1 MEKRCFGVDIGGTT
15 VKMGLFTV
23 DGKVTDKW
31 EIPTRKE
38 ENGKYI
44 LEDIA
49 KSVKERMQRD
59 TLTLEDIAGLGIGV
73 PGPVK
78 EDGTVLKCAN
88 LGWGVFNVA
97 DTVRELT
104 GIENV
109 KVGNDANVAALGEMW
124 QGGGKGYNNLVMVT
138 LGTGVGGGVILGG
151 KILTGSNGAGGE
163 IGHIRVNYEE
173 KDVCGCG
180 KTGCLEQY
188 ASATGVVRLAKKAL
202 EKKEKKT
209 TLVADDLSAKAVF
222 DAAKAGDELAMD
234 IVEEF
239 GFYLGMALAHI
250 SQVIDPEVFVIGGG
264 VARAGQIII
273 DEVSKNYEENV
284 MFALK
289 NKAFKMAELGND
301 AGIYGSARMVL
312 D

>member
-15 VKMGLFTV
+15 GKMGLLTV

-124 QGGGKGYNNLVMVT
+124 QGGGKGYNNPV
-138 LGTGVGGGVILGG
+138 
-151 KILTGSNGAGGE
+151 
-163 IGHIRVNYEE
+163 
-173 KDVCGCG
+173 
-180 KTGCLEQY
+180 
-188 ASATGVVRLAKKAL
+188 
-202 EKKEKKT
+202 
-209 TLVADDLSAKAVF
+209 LVAVSFWAVR
-222 DAAKAGDELAMD
+222 
-234 IVEEF
+234 
-239 GFYLGMALAHI
+239 
-250 SQVIDPEVFVIGGG
+250 S
-264 VARAGQIII
+264 
-273 DEVSKNYEENV
+273 
-284 MFALK
+284 
-289 NKAFKMAELGND
+289 
-301 AGIYGSARMVL
+301 
-312 D
+312 

>member
-38 ENGKYI
+38 ENGKYV

-222 DAAKAGDELAMD
+222 DAAKAGDELAID